1 MLFEGL
7 GNAIHLIAAVVLVGG
22 LLVLVAG
29 LRPAF
34 TRAFPS
40 EMERERVLSA
50 VHRRFVVLAGVAA
63 VILLATGFMMMT
75 QNQQFHGFGHYDN
88 AWSKLLLAKHV
99 LFVGMIVLL
108 VLLRSPRPVKIENDL
123 VELALLV
130 GVAILA
136 VTGFLTAAKP

>member
-29 LRPAF
+29 VRPAF

-40 EMERERVLSA
+40 DIERERVLSV
-50 VHRRFVVLAGVAA
+50 VHRRFVVLAGVSAA
-63 VILLATGFMMMT
+63 ILLMTGLMMMT
-75 QNQQFHGFGHYDN
+75 QSAQFHGFGHYDN
-88 AWSKLLLAKHV
+88 AWSKILVAKHV
-99 LFVGMIVLL
+99 LFVGLIVLL

-130 GVAILA
+130 GVAILV
-136 VTGFLTAAKP
+136 VTGFLTAAK